1 MNLVEWQEIN
11 LEKKK
16 IGEPY
21 VLKKEFKY
29 FLKSYGKFLEN
40 ILSDIYMI
48 KFLYLGGK
56 ILLAINLFFSS
67 LFQLMAFL
75 SCRFHELKLVAGARG
90 TWLPPS
96 ARSSLDALPIGH
108 SFPFYGTA
116 LVQASGPGLFLQGHL
131 WWTLLT

>member
-48 KFLYLGGK
+48 KFLYVGGK

-75 SCRFHELKLVAGARG
+75 SCRLHELKLVAGARG